1 MDFNNFKQ
9 WEKASRETIDFKTI
23 YVDIANGDII
33 SGLLLSQI
41 IFWFLPDKNG
51 RSKLRAYK
59 DGKYWL
65 AKQRTDWYGE
75 IRVSPKQYDRAIKIL
90 EDLGLVV
97 VDNSL
102 FDGKKTPFIWLNGEI
117 LAQKVNEIL
126 LQRAESSAVLPKGKN
141 RFSPKGKIG
150 FDERSIPITENTTE
164 NTTEINNILF
174 FEPTETKTEDD
185 SKERLFSFWNSL
197 RIIVHRQITPEIS
210 KAIDKALKKW
220 DEETITEAIRRYGI
234 VYHDTE
240 YFFKHKWKLENFLT
254 QKNALP
260 DFLDEGEKWQNYQRN
275 QQQTSPQ
282 SQIVYVAPDGSHYKE
297 LRPDGTLVTVIN

>member
-164 NTTEINNILF
+164 NTTDIDNILS
-174 FEPTETKTEDD
+174 FEEIEPQKDVIPYQEIVDYLNLKAGTSYRHSTSSTQKLIRARWNEGFRLDDFKQVIDNMTAKWKGDPKMEQYLRPQTLFGTKFESYLQTTSKTKPKEDD
-185 SKERLFSFWNSL
+185 PYDEDDWGF
-197 RIIVHRQITPEIS
+197 
-210 KAIDKALKKW
+210 KK
-220 DEETITEAIRRYGI
+220 
-234 VYHDTE
+234 V
-240 YFFKHKWKLENFLT
+240 
-254 QKNALP
+254 
-260 DFLDEGEKWQNYQRN
+260 
-275 QQQTSPQ
+275 
-282 SQIVYVAPDGSHYKE
+282 
-297 LRPDGTLVTVIN
+297 

>member
-102 FDGKKTPFIWLNGEI
+102 FNGKKTPFIWLNGEI
-117 LAQKVNEIL
+117 LAQKVSEIL
-126 LQRAESSAVLPKGKN
+126 LRRTESSTVLPKGKN
-141 RFSPKGKIG
+141 RFPPKGKIG

-164 NTTEINNILF
+164 TTTEINNILS
-174 FEPTETKTEDD
+174 FEEIEPQKDAIPYQEIVDYLNLKAGTSYRHSSSSTQKLIRARWNEGFRLDDFKQVIDNMTAKWKGDPKMEQYLRPQTLFGTKFESYLQTTSKTKPKEDD
-185 SKERLFSFWNSL
+185 PYDEDDWGF
-197 RIIVHRQITPEIS
+197 
-210 KAIDKALKKW
+210 KK
-220 DEETITEAIRRYGI
+220 
-234 VYHDTE
+234 V
-240 YFFKHKWKLENFLT
+240 
-254 QKNALP
+254 
-260 DFLDEGEKWQNYQRN
+260 
-275 QQQTSPQ
+275 
-282 SQIVYVAPDGSHYKE
+282 
-297 LRPDGTLVTVIN
+297 

>member
-164 NTTEINNILF
+164 NTTEIDNILS
-174 FEPTETKTEDD
+174 FEEIEPQKDVIPYQEIVDYLNLKAGTSYRHSTSSTQKLIRARWNEGFRLDDFKQVIDNMTAKWKGDPKMEQYLRPQTLFGTKFESYLQTTSKTKPKEDD
-185 SKERLFSFWNSL
+185 PYDEDDWGF
-197 RIIVHRQITPEIS
+197 
-210 KAIDKALKKW
+210 KK
-220 DEETITEAIRRYGI
+220 
-234 VYHDTE
+234 V
-240 YFFKHKWKLENFLT
+240 
-254 QKNALP
+254 
-260 DFLDEGEKWQNYQRN
+260 
-275 QQQTSPQ
+275 
-282 SQIVYVAPDGSHYKE
+282 
-297 LRPDGTLVTVIN
+297 

>member
-1 MDFNNFKQ
+1 MSSARTSYQ
-9 WEKASRETIDFKTI
+9 R
-23 YVDIANGDII
+23 
-33 SGLLLSQI
+33 
-41 IFWFLPDKNG
+41 IFILNEP
-51 RSKLRAYK
+51 
-59 DGKYWL
+59 
-65 AKQRTDWYGE
+65 
-75 IRVSPKQYDRAIKIL
+75 VSPRINPALAVEIGLNESIVLLQIEYWISVSQHFIDGQRWTYQSVREMQKKVFPFWSIATINRTVQSLLQKGYLIEGNFNKAKYDKTRWFALNFEKLSELKSIAIQYDTGVFQNETRSTQNETRSTQNETTIP
-90 EDLGLVV
+90 
-97 VDNSL
+97 
-102 FDGKKTPFIWLNGEI
+102 KT
-117 LAQKVNEIL
+117 
-126 LQRAESSAVLPKGKN
+126 
-141 RFSPKGKIG
+141 
-150 FDERSIPITENTTE
+150 TTE
-164 NTTEINNILF
+164 TTTEINNILF

-185 SKERLFSFWNSL
+185 SKERILSFWNSL

-234 VYHDTE
+234 VYHDKD

-275 QQQTSPQ
+275 QQQISPQ

>member
-164 NTTEINNILF
+164 NTTEIDNILS
-174 FEPTETKTEDD
+174 FEEIEPQKDVIPYQEIVDYLNLKAGTSYRHSTSSTQKLIRARWNEGFRLDDFKQVIDNMTAKWKGDPKMEQYLRPQTLFGTKFESYLQITSKTKPKEDD
-185 SKERLFSFWNSL
+185 PYDEDDWGF
-197 RIIVHRQITPEIS
+197 
-210 KAIDKALKKW
+210 KK
-220 DEETITEAIRRYGI
+220 
-234 VYHDTE
+234 V
-240 YFFKHKWKLENFLT
+240 
-254 QKNALP
+254 
-260 DFLDEGEKWQNYQRN
+260 
-275 QQQTSPQ
+275 
-282 SQIVYVAPDGSHYKE
+282 
-297 LRPDGTLVTVIN
+297 

>member
-164 NTTEINNILF
+164 NTTEIDNILS
-174 FEPTETKTEDD
+174 FEEIEPQKDVIPYQEIVDYLNLKAGTSYRHSTSSTQKLIRARWNEGFRLDDFKQVSDNMTAKWKGDPKMEQYLRPQTLFGTKFESYLQITSKTKPKEDD
-185 SKERLFSFWNSL
+185 PYDEDDWGF
-197 RIIVHRQITPEIS
+197 
-210 KAIDKALKKW
+210 KK
-220 DEETITEAIRRYGI
+220 
-234 VYHDTE
+234 V
-240 YFFKHKWKLENFLT
+240 
-254 QKNALP
+254 
-260 DFLDEGEKWQNYQRN
+260 
-275 QQQTSPQ
+275 
-282 SQIVYVAPDGSHYKE
+282 
-297 LRPDGTLVTVIN
+297 

>member
-41 IFWFLPDKNG
+41 VFWFLPDKNG

-150 FDERSIPITENTTE
+150 FDERSIPITETTTE
-164 NTTEINNILF
+164 NTTEIDNILS
-174 FEPTETKTEDD
+174 FEEIEPQKDVIPYQEIVDYLNLKAGTSYRHSTSSTQKLIRARWNEGFRLDDFKQVIDNMTAKWKGDPKMEQYLRPQTLFGTKFESYLQTTSKTKPKEDD
-185 SKERLFSFWNSL
+185 PYDEDDWGF
-197 RIIVHRQITPEIS
+197 
-210 KAIDKALKKW
+210 KK
-220 DEETITEAIRRYGI
+220 I
-234 VYHDTE
+234 
-240 YFFKHKWKLENFLT
+240 
-254 QKNALP
+254 
-260 DFLDEGEKWQNYQRN
+260 
-275 QQQTSPQ
+275 
-282 SQIVYVAPDGSHYKE
+282 
-297 LRPDGTLVTVIN
+297 